1 MIIETDRLY
10 LRKFNLDDAK
20 RMSEYRNK
28 SEVAKYQS
36 WHTYSERRAIRRIK
50 ELMKKDE
57 FYLPHNDYHLAIV
70 LKETDVIIGDI
81 FVDVV
86 NKTSFMLGYTLDSV
100 YWGKGYASE
109 MVSVFIEYMHKEY
122 DFKKVMA
129 YAYTNNVRSIKL
141 LERLGF
147 KQFDKSSFFG
157 DVGYAKKLEDI

>member
-10 LRKFNLDDAK
+10 LRKFNLNDAS

-36 WHTYSERRAIRRIK
+36 WHTYSERRAIKRIK
-50 ELMKKDE
+50 ELMNKDE

-81 FVDVV
+81 FVDVI
-86 NKTSFMLGYTLDSV
+86 NKTTFMLGYTLDSV

-109 MVSVFIEYMHKEY
+109 MVNAFIEYMHKE
-122 DFKKVMA
+122 FHFNKVMA
-129 YAYTNNVRSIKL
+129 YAYTRNIKSINL
-141 LERLGF
+141 LKRLGF
-147 KQFDKSSFFG
+147 EKFDESSFFG
-157 DVGYAKKLEDI
+157 DVGYMKELRD

>member
-10 LRKFNLDDAK
+10 LRKFNLDDAT

-70 LKETDVIIGDI
+70 LKETNVIIGDI
-81 FVDVV
+81 FVDVI
-86 NKTSFMLGYTLDSV
+86 NKTTFMLGYTLDSV
-100 YWGKGYASE
+100 YWRQGYASE
-109 MVSVFIEYMHKEY
+109 MVSAFIDYMHDEHN
-122 DFKKVMA
+122 FTNVMA
-129 YAYTNNVRSIKL
+129 YAYTRNVKSIKL

-147 KQFDKSSFFG
+147 KQFDESSFFG
-157 DVGYAKKLEDI
+157 DVGYMKNLDE